1 MTAGAFE
8 LAQRDF
14 LASLLPLLENL
25 FDFFVV
31 SGSGTESSS
40 GKTLMMMDCL
50 TAGAGARTGSG
61 VGAATGAGVTAAGAG
76 AGAGVVTAWGSLLG
90 FAAANASAPDSIRS
104 SSVNRV
110 TFAALRSLEAL
121 LLCSGE
127 GLRSVDARAEVDTR
141 VVAEVLRL
149 ALRELGRESSD
160 FCCELG
166 KSSGGRV

>member
-50 TAGAGARTGSG
+50 TAGAGAGTGLG
-61 VGAATGAGVTAAGAG
+61 VGAATGVGVAA

-110 TFAALRSLEAL
+110 TFAALRSLEVL

-149 ALRELGRESSD
+149 ALRELGRDNSD

>member
-14 LASLLPLLENL
+14 LESLLLLLENL
-25 FDFFVV
+25 FDFLVV

-40 GKTLMMMDCL
+40 GKTLMIMDCL
-50 TAGAGARTGSG
+50 TTDAGTGSG
-61 VGAATGAGVTAAGAG
+61 VEAATGAGVTAAGAG
-76 AGAGVVTAWGSLLG
+76 AGAGVVTGCGSLLG
-90 FAAANASAPDSIRS
+90 FAAANPSAPDSIRS

-110 TFAALRSLEAL
+110 TFAAFRSLEDL

-149 ALRELGRESSD
+149 ALRELGREDSD

>member
-1 MTAGAFE
+1 MTVGAFE

-14 LASLLPLLENL
+14 LESLLLLLENL
-25 FDFFVV
+25 FDFFVA

-50 TAGAGARTGSG
+50 TAGAGTGLGIAEATGTG
-61 VGAATGAGVTAAGAG
+61 VTAAGAATGAGAVRG
-76 AGAGVVTAWGSLLG
+76 WGSLSE
-90 FAAANASAPDSIRS
+90 FVAANASAPDSIRS

-127 GLRSVDARAEVDTR
+127 GLRSADARAEVDTR

-149 ALRELGRESSD
+149 ALRELVREVS
-160 FCCELG
+160 G
-166 KSSGGRV
+166 KSTCGRV

>member
-14 LASLLPLLENL
+14 LESLLLLLENL
-25 FDFFVV
+25 FDFLVV

-40 GKTLMMMDCL
+40 GKTLMIMDCL
-50 TAGAGARTGSG
+50 TTGAGTGSG
-61 VGAATGAGVTAAGAG
+61 VGATTGAGVTATGA
-76 AGAGVVTAWGSLLG
+76 AAGVVTDWGSLLG
-90 FAAANASAPDSIRS
+90 FATANPSAPDSIRS

-110 TFAALRSLEAL
+110 TFAAFRSLEDL

-149 ALRELGRESSD
+149 ALRELGREDSD